1 MIELNKKTQQ
11 DFLNREWVQR
21 LLEAGVDMSDA
32 KYEILKTVDT
42 NQEYINYC
50 GKYDSDCGKYI
61 NGIEVTDKLPTYTVS
76 ELLYKLH
83 EWIYPTIDGKQF
95 SGGLKFCK
103 DAPFYM
109 FYYALKTKD
118 YDPQLQQGEYNENYI
133 YAEAEYPIES
143 LAMLLIQCHKKDI
156 GIKRKDTGDISDK

>member
-1 MIELNKKTQQ
+1 MPKKVVDRFYIVLREDIENIVPESIT
-11 DFLNREWVQR
+11 DCYRE
-21 LLEAGVDMSDA
+21 
-32 KYEILKTVDT
+32 I
-42 NQEYINYC
+42 C
-50 GKYDSDCGKYI
+50 
-61 NGIEVTDKLPTYTVS
+61 PTYTVS

-103 DAPFYM
+103 DAPYYM

-133 YAEAEYPIES
+133 YAEFEYPIES
-143 LAMLLIQCHKKDI
+143 LASLLIQCHKKDI
-156 GIKRKDTGDISDK
+156 GMKTKDTGDISDK

>member
-21 LLEAGVDMSDA
+21 LLDVGVDMSDA
-32 KYEILKTVDT
+32 KYRIITVSKTGMDYIILSPRLHERENWLDK
-42 NQEYINYC
+42 I
-50 GKYDSDCGKYI
+50 
-61 NGIEVTDKLPTYTVS
+61 TDNIPTYTVS

-83 EWIYPTIDGKQF
+83 EWIYPTIDGKPF

-133 YAEAEYPIES
+133 YAEFEYPIES
-143 LAMLLIQCHKKDI
+143 LASLLIQCHKKDI
-156 GIKRKDTGDISDK
+156 GIEAKDTGDISDK